1 MRRQINQKFID
12 FLNTNHQQEWQPTP
26 SPEAAVRWLR
36 DLLDYLFPNTALHN
50 IAMYDCLLKKNQVDL
65 ENILASYLSNQGFD
79 LEKIVDD
86 FYSSLESIY
95 LDLRQDA
102 QATVNSDPAA
112 TSIHEV
118 IVSYPGFFATAVY
131 RLANSLLSLNVPILP
146 RILAEYAHSNTGID
160 IHPKAEIG
168 VPFVID
174 HGTGIVIGE
183 TTFIGKNVT
192 IYQGVT
198 LGALHV
204 EKDLSSVKRHPT
216 VGDNVIIYART
227 TILGGKTLVGDNCI
241 IGGSVFLT
249 RSVEPNTNVFNTHQ
263 LRITS
268 NDKKIKDYE
277 VTIQAS

>member
-1 MRRQINQKFID
+1 MRNQINQRFIH
-12 FLNTNHQQEWQPTP
+12 FLNNIHQQEWDATP
-26 SPEAAVRWLR
+26 FPEDAVKWLK
-36 DLLDYLFPNTALHN
+36 DLLGYLFPNTILHN
-50 IAMYDCLLKKNQVDL
+50 RSMYEGILKKNQVDL
-65 ENILASYLSNQGFD
+65 ENILRSYLHDKDFPI
-79 LEKIVDD
+79 EKTVDD
-86 FYSSLESIY
+86 FYESLESIY

-112 TSIHEV
+112 ISIHEV
-118 IVSYPGFFATAVY
+118 IVSYPGFFAIAVY
-131 RLANSLLSLNVPILP
+131 RISHRLAALNVPILP
-146 RILAEYAHSNTGID
+146 RILCEYAHSNTGID
-160 IHPKAEIG
+160 IHPKAIIG

-183 TTFIGKNVT
+183 TSTIGKNVT

-204 EKDLSSVKRHPT
+204 EKGLSSIKRHPT
-216 VGDNVIIYART
+216 VGNNVIIYART
-227 TILGGKTLVGDNCI
+227 TILGGNTVVGDNCI

-268 NDKKIKDYE
+268 NDKKIQDYNM
-277 VTIQAS
+277 TIQAS